1 MADKLNVAVVG
12 CGARAQT
19 AHLPYLKKNPRV
31 KIAALCDTD
40 EVKLA
45 SLGERYKVGS
55 GSTTYNEILNDP
67 SIDAVVITTPTHL
80 HHPMALAA
88 LDYGKHVF
96 VEMPIALT
104 EAQAREMIGASRR
117 KKRVLAVA
125 HNDHFRPDAILMRQF
140 MERKEVGNLMYAKTG
155 WLRSAQRWGRKEYQE
170 ERLKSGSGA
179 FLTLGIPVI
188 DLALFVLGEP
198 EPISIT
204 GMAFRRTPD
213 LEAEDSAVTQIRF
226 SDDTLLLVEVSW
238 ILHEARD
245 ILYLNA
251 YGTKGAALF
260 NPLEIQKE
268 MFGRLVNVA
277 PAMNKKNLGPTS
289 YQGQINAFV
298 SAATGKAPF
307 PVPLDDAFLLTR
319 IGDGFYRS
327 VSQRKEV
334 QLKPLKS

>member
-31 KIAALCDTD
+31 EIAALCDTD
-40 EVKLA
+40 EVKLV
-45 SLGERYKVGS
+45 SLGERYKVGRV
-55 GSTTYNEILNDP
+55 STTYNEILNDP

-117 KKRVLAVA
+117 KKLVLAVA

-140 MERKEVGNLMYAKTG
+140 MERKEVGDLMYAKTG
-155 WLRSAQRWGRKEYQE
+155 WLRSARRWGRKEYQE

-204 GMAFRRTPD
+204 GMAFRRTTN

-245 ILYLNA
+245 VLYLNA

-260 NPLEIQKE
+260 NPLEIHKE
-268 MFGRLVNVA
+268 MYNRLVNVA

-298 SAATGKAPF
+298 SAVMGKAPF
-307 PVPLDDAFLLTR
+307 PVPIEDALLLAR
-319 IGDGFYRS
+319 ISDGFYRS
-327 VSQRKEV
+327 VKERKEI
-334 QLKPLKS
+334 PLKTRGS